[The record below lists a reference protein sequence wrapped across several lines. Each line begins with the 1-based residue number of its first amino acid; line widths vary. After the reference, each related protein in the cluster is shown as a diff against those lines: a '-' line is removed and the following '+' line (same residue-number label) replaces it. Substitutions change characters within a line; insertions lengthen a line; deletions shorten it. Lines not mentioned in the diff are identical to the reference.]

1 MYLFVSYITES
12 NIDFHS
18 KKGRGKLC
26 SFLQIGVFFSRITYK
41 EVFNFFPK
49 QFATR
54 AIENETP
61 NEDGIS
67 GYLK

>member
-1 MYLFVSYITES
+1 MFFFT
-12 NIDFHS
+12 N
-18 KKGRGKLC
+18 R
-26 SFLQIGVFFSRITYK
+26 SFFFSSRITYK

-54 AIENETP
+54 AIENETL
-61 NEDGIS
+61 NEDDIS